1 MFLCPVVVNFLSSH
15 RFYLK
20 LIQVPKHPHN
30 FFQTMLLTVE
40 ATQPNML
47 SMIESVA
54 PGVFGENDGLF
65 IKAKVKD
72 YLFDGLKMCVN
83 RGKDGGLAAEMACK
97 QIVAK
102 INETNNMRM
111 VNNTILFANLYYVS

>member
-1 MFLCPVVVNFLSSH
+1 
-15 RFYLK
+15 
-20 LIQVPKHPHN
+20 
-30 FFQTMLLTVE
+30 MLLTVE
-40 ATQPNML
+40 ATQPNIL

-65 IKAKVKD
+65 IKVKVKD

-83 RGKDGGLAAEMACK
+83 GGKDGGFASGMACK
-97 QIVAK
+97 QIAAK

-111 VNNTILFANLYYVS
+111 VDNTILFANLYYVSLICL